1 MKIILKSTNETVVEI
16 LSNHSMSLDD
26 AINLVG
32 EIISDANDNRF
43 CNDGDNVIIAG
54 ERYWYDDLDVV
65 GDDWT
70 GDEDDD

>member
-1 MKIILKSTNETVVEI
+1 MKIILKSTNETVAEI

-32 EIISDANDNRF
+32 EIINDENDNRF
-43 CNDGDNVIIAG
+43 SHDGDNVIIAG

-65 GDDWT
+65 GDGWT